1 MDQINPH
8 HSGPPA
14 LTHMASQAQAQ
25 ASRAQV
31 TQLPLN
37 QTDFHPTRFLQQDQ
51 NQSHGHH
58 IPLVQQHSGQLNQ
71 RQHQQSG
78 LNILPLSH
86 NNSWNYHNP
95 SAGLTAHGQQ
105 NQHHQSSTYPP
116 GLTSHNQQIRDQQ
129 SNSLRFQNSEYNE
142 DNHIASPANN
152 PRVASVLAL
161 ESHPSVIQNPPNHA
175 SLNHSTCPDIHPPR
189 ASQKRNNGRRCQE
202 TLASVPHSTVTA
214 VPTSTSTPTSTQ
226 TQAPTTTRAIVNL
239 FLPNSLIGDREP
251 LQNSSSNLPLPE
263 EMMKKSSVELR
274 TLASKHAKGT
284 TVPPSKQSL
293 FTRLYEEFDK
303 VLAINCINS
312 EVSVSA
318 VQKLWG
324 QKGSRKGAHK
334 YQRYTQSEEVR
345 ALYKDAAGVASG
357 TASTLASIK
366 WHAKSKTEQDF
377 YKVENQT
384 VNSATSDNTISSV
397 PHADANDF
405 PTKNK
410 SLASARAAV
419 NKFLIKWQTEAN
431 DMAATYSGDFAMIGV
446 SNYLGDDA
454 YQIVRATPRALKWV
468 EHDLICNPKNP
479 IAARLQ
485 AFVTGTEAGLL
496 NLSKVKVDE
505 RAKCREA
512 LSDLISLR
520 TKGTT
525 KKWPWKGCMEKL
537 AAEGYFVQFAPDSKS
552 QASNIMQESN
562 QLTPTQARDVL
573 ADLAD
578 NKILILETETG
589 PVRKAKRKRPHGDTP
604 PATSSTDQIPPAEV
618 TPITNDSPFADH
630 STTNHTPAQDV
641 PIAGIIPPLIA
652 DNM

>member
-25 ASRAQV
+25 ASRGQV

-37 QTDFHPTRFLQQDQ
+37 QTDFCPTRFLQQDQ

-71 RQHQQSG
+71 CQHQQSG
-78 LNILPLSH
+78 LNILPLVQQHSGQHNQRQHQQSGLNIHHSNSNYKIVQSH

-175 SLNHSTCPDIHPPR
+175 SLNHSTCPDIHSPR

-202 TLASVPHSTVTA
+202 TLSSVPHSTVTA

-251 LQNSSSNLPLPE
+251 LQNSSSNLPSTD

-366 WHAKSKTEQDF
+366 WHTKSKTEQDF

-419 NKFLIKWQTEAN
+419 NKFLIKWQTKAN
-431 DMAATYSGDFAMIGV
+431 NMAATYSGDFAMIGV
-446 SNYLGDDA
+446 SNYLGDAA
-454 YQIVRATPRALKWV
+454 YQIVRATPRALKW
-468 EHDLICNPKNP
+468 
-479 IAARLQ
+479 
-485 AFVTGTEAGLL
+485 AFVTGTKAGLL

-552 QASNIMQESN
+552 QASDIMQESN

-589 PVRKAKRKRPHGDTP
+589 PVRKAKRKRPH
-604 PATSSTDQIPPAEV
+604 EV